1 VVTETVVAGT
11 STNNSELSPA
21 QLPAVTDQPMPPIND
36 GSQPETAGRV
46 QKRNEHQPHAKGWCR
61 PSMHGEIK
69 ANGEA
74 MSRSCRYE
82 VGKSAGYMGP
92 VAAPQKA
99 SATEITGMVPAQ
111 RRQSRFGS
119 SSNRYADQCLLS
131 EAKQT

>member
-1 VVTETVVAGT
+1 
-11 STNNSELSPA
+11 
-21 QLPAVTDQPMPPIND
+21 MPPLDARRNQSER
-36 GSQPETAGRV
+36 GSDVAFLP
-46 QKRNEHQPHAKGWCR
+46 
-61 PSMHGEIK
+61 
-69 ANGEA
+69 
-74 MSRSCRYE
+74 YE
-82 VGKSAGYMGP
+82 VGKFAGYMGP

>member
-1 VVTETVVAGT
+1 
-11 STNNSELSPA
+11 
-21 QLPAVTDQPMPPIND
+21 
-36 GSQPETAGRV
+36 
-46 QKRNEHQPHAKGWCR
+46 
-61 PSMHGEIK
+61 MHGEIK

-99 SATEITGMVPAQ
+99 SATEITGMVP
-111 RRQSRFGS
+111 SRFGS
-119 SSNRYADQCLLS
+119 SSNHYADQCLLS